1 MQVDELL
8 HLAGSEKLGSF
19 VWGDALREVIN
30 TFLSKEREV
39 TQEHTGNDAIG
50 VLRTLPM
57 QVLKY
62 IGSVSIDPRSGD
74 VVIDGADG
82 GKDNSSQAQEN
93 PPAARD
99 RPPNQQTAPTS
110 KPDNSMKNV
119 HSKIMLM
126 IASALVFVMLLL
138 TFSAID
144 GKREGGPIESSTLEV
159 VVKTLGEVFKST
171 AQTAPRPDGSKKQDP
186 YQNSPY
192 NDGYSDPNYDQQR
205 TPREQQYNPPY
216 GN

>member
-8 HLAGSEKLGSF
+8 QLAGSEKLGSF
-19 VWGDALREVIN
+19 AWGDALRDVIN

-39 TQEHTGNDAIG
+39 TQEHTGNETIG
-50 VLRTLPM
+50 ILRTLPM

-62 IGSVSIDPRSGD
+62 IGSISIDPRTGD
-74 VVIDGADG
+74 IVIDGADSG
-82 GKDNSSQAQEN
+82 RDNAPQARED
-93 PPAARD
+93 PPTVRNH
-99 RPPNQQTAPTS
+99 PPNQQPPTNNT
-110 KPDNSMKNV
+110 PDNSMKNV

-126 IASALVFVMLLL
+126 VASTLVFVVLLL

-171 AQTAPRPDGSKKQDP
+171 AQTAPRQDGGKRQDP

-205 TPREQQYNPPY
+205 TPRDQQYNPPY